1 MDVLTLLFPFHFT
14 FISFTLNTSTSPPLN
29 NSSFILWL
37 DHHSVC
43 VLTSSSYR
51 GLYLKFG
58 LILVLWI
65 KTVKNHTSI
74 LSLLQSWLVL
84 LLWLLTSFQW
94 FLVPVLLHYS
104 NQCSG
109 LEVSISFLNF
119 IPQGAGSC
127 VWFHCQEWS
136 PSQLHSR
143 GNQSSGNTVM
153 LYRFYP
159 ALLQGWIRLIILICL
174 PLS

>member
-1 MDVLTLLFPFHFT
+1 MSLQFNFFVTL
-14 FISFTLNTSTSPPLN
+14 S
-29 NSSFILWL
+29 
-37 DHHSVC
+37 
-43 VLTSSSYR
+43 R
-51 GLYLKFG
+51 
-58 LILVLWI
+58 
-65 KTVKNHTSI
+65 VKNQTSI
-74 LSLLQSWLVL
+74 LSLFQSWLVL

-109 LEVSISFLNF
+109 SEVSISFLNF

-159 ALLQGWIRLIILICL
+159 APVQGWTRSVFLFISLSTKFLANVFTQPITKYQTGLIFCISAI
-174 PLS
+174 